1 MKQELPSEGFADIK
15 RIEELRTG
23 ETIKHSIYS
32 LASFHHFFLGFHN
45 PTMSQ
50 PSFYAVTKG
59 AVMSR
64 ACSSLRGEDG
74 DEQLRERCCERQ
86 ACCCTEHKQAGE
98 GHQIMAFVTGA
109 RPYEDCRIE

>member
-1 MKQELPSEGFADIK
+1 MKQELSSEGFADIK
-15 RIEELRTG
+15 RSEELRTG
-23 ETIKHSIYS
+23 ETKHSRYS
-32 LASFHHFFLGFHN
+32 LASFHHFFWGFHN

-64 ACSSLRGEDG
+64 ARFSLRGEDG
-74 DEQLRERCCERQ
+74 DEQLREWCCERQ
-86 ACCCTEHKQAGE
+86 PCCCTEHKQAGE
-98 GHQIMAFVTGA
+98 GHQRMAFVTGA